1 MTVHFSTFGPS
12 NLDFTRTVYR
22 PYSAILTLE
31 RQKEIP
37 IKAGEM
43 FLLPGRV
50 PHSPRRYP
58 GSMGL
63 VIERERESDERDALR
78 YYCKDKETILHQRVF
93 YCQDL
98 GKELGPIIKER
109 INWQLNG

>member
-1 MTVHFSTFGPS
+1 
-12 NLDFTRTVYR
+12 
-22 PYSAILTLE
+22 
-31 RQKEIP
+31 
-37 IKAGEM
+37 M

-63 VIERERESDERDALR
+63 VIEREREPDERDALR

-93 YCQDL
+93 FCQDL

-109 INWQLNG
+109 INRQLNPLTPHYRLFARFQRCLTLF